1 MHHRQTLDS
10 LVALVDLHLERNV
23 QAGLISTA
31 EVEEGGTSLRWTALI
46 TKSSMKSALRS
57 QVNCLMNSFPERANR
72 ILRSS
77 LLRRRQRF
85 LARAS
90 RSSRGESKPVTPFS
104 RYSRCPP
111 MSVATTAQPQAA
123 PSAGGSG
130 NPSARLGLN
139 MMLEPL

>member
-10 LVALVDLHLERNV
+10 LVALVDLHLERNS
-23 QAGLISTA
+23 QAGLTSTVDVD
-31 EVEEGGTSLRWTALI
+31 ELGTGLRIAALI
-46 TKSSMKSALRS
+46 PKSSVRSALRS
-57 QVNCLMNSFPERANR
+57 HVKCLMNLFPERANR
-72 ILRSS
+72 ILSSS
-77 LLRRRQRF
+77 LPRRRQR
-85 LARAS
+85 LRARAS
-90 RSSRGESKPVTPFS
+90 GLFGGESKPVTPFS